1 MTAARDLNREEWLK
15 QAAEQFLKPH
25 LEAQAGRE
33 LPPVSVTCGWPSTGG
48 TARTRRVIGQ
58 CWDAECSA
66 DGRHAIFISPVLEGL
81 GEAGALA
88 TLAHE
93 LVHALVGVEAKH
105 KGPFAKAAKAVGLL
119 GKPTATVAG
128 PTLQDLFQTIV
139 AKLGD
144 YPHAV
149 LTPKMKEKPQGTR
162 MLKMECGT
170 CGYVARTTR
179 KWLEAAGPLRCPC
192 NPDEPMRVE
201 EPLEDGDEPG
211 PEPSPEYARE
221 PAPDEGMDHDGYEDE
236 GVEPAPLGEVLK
248 VLADEDEEA
257 ELAEDEAMAKLGLT
271 EASAPSR
278 CWACK
283 VVLAD
288 PAECCPACGAANV
301 ED

>member
-1 MTAARDLNREEWLK
+1 MNAPITREAWLNAAVDLLRPVIE
-15 QAAEQFLKPH
+15 AE
-25 LEAQAGRE
+25 AGRE

-66 DGRHAIFISPVLEGL
+66 DGKHAIFISPVLEGL

-93 LVHALVGVEAKH
+93 LVHALVGVECKH
-105 KGPFAKAAKAVGLL
+105 KGPFAKAAKAIGLL

-128 PTLQDLFQTIV
+128 PTLLDFFQTVV

-162 MLKMECGT
+162 MLKMVCAD
-170 CGYVARTTR
+170 CGYTARTTR
-179 KWLEAAGPLRCPC
+179 KWLDAAGPLRCPC
-192 NPDEPMRVE
+192 NPDEPMTVE
-201 EPLEDGDEPG
+201 EPDGDGGGDEPTPPDEYTREPAADLPQKEVVSPQNEVDGDEA
-211 PEPSPEYARE
+211 EEYDQEAI
-221 PAPDEGMDHDGYEDE
+221 
-236 GVEPAPLGEVLK
+236 
-248 VLADEDEEA
+248 DEE
-257 ELAEDEAMAKLGLT
+257 EAHEAAKSLEGDAL
-271 EASAPSR
+271 
-278 CWACK
+278 CWACRK
-283 VVLAD
+283 PYVDVNSCAS
-288 PAECCPACGAANV
+288 CGAPNL